1 MRFYKDKEKKVL
13 GKVLCNCCGREL
25 AMTGSH
31 VAEGVLH
38 VCKEWGFFSEK
49 DLVCHEFDVCEQ
61 CYDKMITGFQ
71 IPVSEREVLEV

>member
-13 GKVLCNCCGREL
+13 EKVLCNCCGKEL
-25 AMTGSH
+25 AMTGNH

-38 VCKEWGFFSEK
+38 VCKEWGFFSKK
-49 DLVCHEFDVCEQ
+49 DLVCHEFDVCES